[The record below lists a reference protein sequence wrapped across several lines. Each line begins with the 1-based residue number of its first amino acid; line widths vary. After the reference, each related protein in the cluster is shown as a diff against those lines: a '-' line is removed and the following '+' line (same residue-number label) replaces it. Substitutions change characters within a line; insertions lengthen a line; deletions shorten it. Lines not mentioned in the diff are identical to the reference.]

1 MVLISMKPEPVVI
14 ADASRPC
21 SAKIAS
27 TCSGVTAGS
36 SKRISHFVP
45 PV

>member
-1 MVLISMKPEPVVI
+1 MKPEPVVI
-14 ADASRPC
+14 AVASRPLL
-21 SAKIAS
+21 ANTAS
-27 TCSGVTAGS
+27 TWSGVTFAS